1 MQRCSI
7 EVWIEKIVWTA
18 QQCAVMTRLTDDTG
32 GTDGIGGISC
42 TSGTTGGISCTSGTT
57 GGISCTSGTGGIGVS
72 GTGTAS
78 GPKEMQ

>member
-42 TSGTTGGISCTSGTT
+42 TSGTTGGISCTSGT
-57 GGISCTSGTGGIGVS
+57 GGIGVS